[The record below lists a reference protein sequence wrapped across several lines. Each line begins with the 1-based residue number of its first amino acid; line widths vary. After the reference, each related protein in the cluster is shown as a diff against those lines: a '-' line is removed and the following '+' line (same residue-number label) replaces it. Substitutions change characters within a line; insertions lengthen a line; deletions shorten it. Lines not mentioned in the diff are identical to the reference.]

1 MERSLI
7 AVISVAAAHAGLDP
21 GEAGRSKIDQFRWNE
36 LDYRSAV
43 ALRGALRARYAPA
56 TANRHLAAI
65 RGVVRSA
72 VLMGG
77 ISRTEGDAAI
87 AGLKSVR
94 GETLPAGRMIATGE
108 MEAMFRSMALAGTTG
123 ACRDAALLAVLAGTG
138 ARRAEVA
145 ALDLGDWDP
154 RTGELTIRKA
164 KGGRQRHA
172 YLHGGAVAALDAWL
186 DERGSEPG
194 PIFVAVRKDGCVDPE
209 RKRLSTT
216 AIWRRSQQIAARS
229 GVPATSPHDYRR
241 TVAST
246 LLDKAADIAIVAAL
260 LGHRQVSTTARYD
273 RRPAE
278 ARQRAAEMIHVPY
291 VAPTPRSVA
300 GASSVVD
307 FDAVGGESRAG
318 RQTFRGISP
327 AQPTY

>member
-1 MERSLI
+1 MERSLM
-7 AVISVAAAHAGLDP
+7 AVVFVAAAHAGLDL
-21 GEAGRSKIDQFRWNE
+21 GEVGTASIDRFRWDK
-36 LDYRSAV
+36 LDYRSGV

-65 RGVVRSA
+65 RGVIRST

-77 ISRTEGDAAI
+77 IGRTEGEAAI
-87 AGLKSVR
+87 AGLKSVS
-94 GETLPAGRMIATGE
+94 GETLPAGRMIASGE
-108 MEAMFRSMALAGTTG
+108 MEAMFRTLALAGTTG
-123 ACRDAALLAVLAGTG
+123 ARRDAALLAVLAGTG

-154 RTGELTIRKA
+154 PTGELTIRHG

-186 DERGSEPG
+186 DERGREPG
-194 PIFVAVRKDGCVDPE
+194 PIFIAVRKDGRVNPE

-216 AIWRRSQQIAARS
+216 AIWRRTQQIAARA

-246 LLDKAADIAIVAAL
+246 LLDKADIAIVAGL

-278 ARQRAAEMIHVPY
+278 ARRRAAEMIHVPY
-291 VAPTPRSVA
+291 VAPTPRSGA
-300 GASSVVD
+300 GASD
-307 FDAVGGESRAG
+307 R
-318 RQTFRGISP
+318 
-327 AQPTY
+327 